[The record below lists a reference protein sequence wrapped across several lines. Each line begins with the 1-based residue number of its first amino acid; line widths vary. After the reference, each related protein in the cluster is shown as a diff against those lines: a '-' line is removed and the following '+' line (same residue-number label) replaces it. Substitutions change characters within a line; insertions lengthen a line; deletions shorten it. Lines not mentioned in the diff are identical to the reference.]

1 MKALLQSAE
10 TAKLL
15 ALVIMDLVRPTRR
28 DYRLPARWL
37 RG

>member
-1 MKALLQSAE
+1 MKALLQTAD

-15 ALVIMDLVRPTRR
+15 ALVIMDLVRPTRP
-28 DYRLPARWL
+28 DYRLPARWV